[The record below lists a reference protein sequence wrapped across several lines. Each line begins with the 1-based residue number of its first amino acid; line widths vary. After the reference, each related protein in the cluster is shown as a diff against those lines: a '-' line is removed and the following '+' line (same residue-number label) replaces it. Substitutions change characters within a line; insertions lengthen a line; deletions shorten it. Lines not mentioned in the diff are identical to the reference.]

1 MKKWRNAKSEC
12 VVKDSATF
20 DDHVDG
26 FNRDLVHVVALYPD
40 VDFFG
45 IELYKDVVDGKV
57 IDSSFPLELLLPKFD
72 VLMLL
77 C

>member
-57 IDSSFPLELLLPKFD
+57 IDSSFPPRTPTPPT
-72 VLMLL
+72 
-77 C
+77 

>member
-20 DDHVDG
+20 DDHADG

-57 IDSSFPLELLLPKFD
+57 INSSSLPRTLAPK
-72 VLMLL
+72 V
-77 C
+77 

>member
-57 IDSSFPLELLLPKFD
+57 INSSSLPRTLAPK
-72 VLMLL
+72 V
-77 C
+77 